1 MSIESEEEVV
11 WKALELYR
19 AAAKEGKGHSSDR
32 GAQQREALANAYE
45 YGKRDLIPEFLEPFI
60 QPAREQIDPDFATY
74 QRLKK
79 KFEGKE
85 LNPQVN

>member
-32 GAQQREALANAYE
+32 G
-45 YGKRDLIPEFLEPFI
+45 GKKGSKQSWEMIWTNEQLEVTH
-60 QPAREQIDPDFATY
+60 A
-74 QRLKK
+74 
-79 KFEGKE
+79 
-85 LNPQVN
+85 

>member
-32 GAQQREALANAYE
+32 GALQREALANAYE
-45 YGKRDLIPEFLEPFI
+45 YGKRDLIPEFLEPLM

>member
-32 GAQQREALANAYE
+32 EAQQREALANAYE
-45 YGKRDLIPEFLEPFI
+45 YGKRDLVPAWLEPLI

-74 QRLKK
+74 KRLKA
-79 KFEGKE
+79 KFEGKKDE
-85 LNPQVN
+85 EN